1 MILRRLT
8 RTGSW
13 TVCWGKGRV
22 RGCRVC
28 VLRRGASGRGAGAT
42 HMGRGRW
49 GDAHGARALGWDPR

>member
-28 VLRRGASGRGAGAT
+28 VLRRGASGG
-42 HMGRGRW
+42 
-49 GDAHGARALGWDPR
+49 GARLGPEVGTLPQWPQLRASGAW